1 MKLKNL
7 GASYGLLALASL
19 LPGNSAQGAQPQAPT
34 PALTGQ
40 TEHLPAYDARPRL
53 IVITDIA
60 NEPDD
65 EASLVRLLLYAD
77 SFDIEGLIASTSI
90 WMRDAVHPEKI
101 EERVRAYGA
110 ALPNLKVHSPG
121 YPSMERLLSRI
132 SSGEPLYG
140 MKAVGEGHDTAGSR
154 AIIEA
159 VDRADNGRPVWVSIW
174 GGANV
179 LAQALWR
186 VSHDRPPEQ
195 VADFV
200 SRLRVYSIS
209 DQDDSGPWLR
219 QTFPKLFWIASLHA
233 FNHYERATWTG
244 ISGEAFYKFEGGPD
258 SRLVSKEWLTQNIIK
273 GPLGSLYPLPAFIME
288 GDTPAFLYLIPNGL
302 GVPEAPDFGSWGGR
316 YGRLG
321 AGQSI
326 WTDVSDTALGQ
337 DGRQHSE
344 AQASIWRWRD
354 AYQGDFA
361 ARMQW
366 TLAPQYE
373 GANHAPII
381 RIGKDRGLVP
391 VERELVAGQQLKL
404 DLSGTRD
411 PDGDAVI
418 LSCWQYKEP
427 STTSVSTARVPTLS
441 IEKCTDREI
450 VLTAPAVKTPTL
462 LHLIVEARD
471 DAQLTMRSYRRI
483 IVRVSPG

>member
-1 MKLKNL
+1 MKLSHIL
-7 GASYGLLALASL
+7 SACSLFALFTP
-19 LPGNSAQGAQPQAPT
+19 LPGYLAQAAQPQAPT
-34 PALTGQ
+34 AALTGQ
-40 TEHLPAYDARPRL
+40 TEDFPRYDIRPRL

-77 SFDIEGLIASTSI
+77 SLDIQGLIASTSI

-110 ALPNLKVHSPG
+110 VLPNLRVHSPG
-121 YPSMERLLSRI
+121 YPSMESLLSRI
-132 SSGEPLYG
+132 SSGEPRYG
-140 MKAVGEGHDTAGSR
+140 MAAVGEGHDSDGSR
-154 AIIEA
+154 AIIA
-159 VDRADNGRPVWVSIW
+159 AADKASDDRPLWISIW

-186 VSHDRPPEQ
+186 VSHDRSPQE
-195 VADFV
+195 VANFV
-200 SRLRVYSIS
+200 ARLRVYSIS

-219 QTFPKLFWIASLHA
+219 QTFPKLFWITSLHA

-244 ISGEAFYKFEGGPD
+244 ISGEAFYKFEGGPN

-321 AGQSI
+321 AGQDI
-326 WTDVSDTALGQ
+326 WTDVTDTAMGQ
-337 DGRQHSE
+337 DGRLHSE

-361 ARMQW
+361 ARIQW
-366 TLAPQYE
+366 SLASRYKD
-373 GANHAPII
+373 ANHPPII
-381 RIGKDRGLVP
+381 RIDRDRGMAP
-391 VERELVAGQQLKL
+391 IARDMIAGQKLKL

-411 PDGDAVI
+411 PDGDTI
-418 LSCWQYKEP
+418 SLSCWQYKEP
-427 STTSVSTARVPTLS
+427 STTSVSTARVPNLL
-441 IEKCTDREI
+441 IEQCTDRQI
-450 VLTAPAVKTPTL
+450 VLTAPAVKAPIL

-471 DAQLTMRSYRRI
+471 DAHLAMRSYRRV
-483 IVRVSPG
+483 IVRLAPG

>member
-1 MKLKNL
+1 MKLKNAC
-7 GASYGLLALASL
+7 ASFGLLALVSW
-19 LPGNSAQGAQPQAPT
+19 LPGNGADAAQPQAPT

-40 TEHLPAYDARPRL
+40 TEHLAPYYPRPRL

-77 SFDIEGLIASTSI
+77 SFDIQGLIASTSI

-101 EERVRAYGA
+101 EERVRAYGRV
-110 ALPNLKVHSPG
+110 LSNLKVHSHG
-121 YPSMERLLSRI
+121 YPSMENLLSRI
-132 SSGEPLYG
+132 SSGKPLYG
-140 MKAVGEGHDTAGSR
+140 MSAVGEGHDTTGSR

-159 VDRADNGRPVWVSIW
+159 VDRADDGRPIWISIW

-186 VSHDRPPEQ
+186 VSHDRSPEQ
-195 VADFV
+195 VEDFV

-219 QTFPKLFWIASLHA
+219 QTFPKLFWIGSVHA

-258 SRLVSKEWLTQNIIK
+258 TRLVAKEWLTQNIIK
-273 GPLGSLYPLPAFIME
+273 GPLGLLYPLPAFIME

-316 YGRLG
+316 YGRVG
-321 AGQSI
+321 PGQSLF
-326 WTDVSDTALGQ
+326 TDVTDTVMGQ
-337 DGRQHSE
+337 DGRLHSE

-366 TLAPQYE
+366 TLAGQYK

-381 RIGKDRGLVP
+381 RIGRDRGLAP
-391 VERELVAGQQLKL
+391 VERNLVAGEQLSL

-411 PDGDAVI
+411 PDGDAI
-418 LSCWQYKEP
+418 SLLCWQYKEP
-427 STTSVSTARVPTLS
+427 STTSVSTARVPALS
-441 IEKCTDREI
+441 VEKCTDREI
-450 VLTAPAVKTPTL
+450 ILTAPAVKAPIL
-462 LHLIVEARD
+462 LHLIVEVKDGAH
-471 DAQLTMRSYRRI
+471 LTMRSYRRV